1 MDTEIWALALA
12 GLAGLAC
19 GFLNTAASS
28 GSAVSLPILM
38 AIGLDPVTANAT
50 NRLPV
55 LIGAMSATGSF
66 QRKRA
71 IPWHDALVVA
81 VPVTAGAGVGAVL
94 AEVIP
99 SRDLGLVITA
109 AVLVALLLLFTKLKS
124 AIANAEVRDTR
135 LGAREITMFTGI
147 GVWLGFIVLDGA
159 TYLLLALTLAVGLPL
174 VQANAVKTF
183 ALVPTTL
190 LALVIFAAKGHV
202 DWEVGAVMA
211 VTAVAGGIL
220 GAKLTMSPAAQT
232 WVFRLLVLVI
242 LGELVR
248 LTIHY
253 VFGPFDV
260 RRATAHAPTPCPAS
274 PGLATPRRDPAKEL
288 GSRCDPGDDR
298 GGQDTALCSFP
309 PWTSSSDL

>member
-1 MDTEIWALALA
+1 MTVSDWRTRWTTTSGGCRWPAWP
-12 GLAGLAC
+12 GLAC

-66 QRKRA
+66 HRKRA

-99 SRDLGLVITA
+99 ARDLALVITA
-109 AVLVALLLLFTKLKS
+109 AVLVAMLLLFTKLKS
-124 AIANAEVRDTR
+124 AIANAEVRDAR
-135 LGAREITMFTGI
+135 LGAREIAIFTFI
-147 GVWLGFIVLDGA
+147 GLWLGFIVLDGA

-183 ALVPTTL
+183 ALVPTSL

-211 VTAVAGGIL
+211 VTAIAGGNTR
-220 GAKLTMSPAAQT
+220 GQA
-232 WVFRLLVLVI
+232 
-242 LGELVR
+242 
-248 LTIHY
+248 H
-253 VFGPFDV
+253 DV
-260 RRATAHAPTPCPAS
+260 ADDEH
-274 PGLATPRRDPAKEL
+274 
-288 GSRCDPGDDR
+288 GSSGCW
-298 GGQDTALCSFP
+298 S
-309 PWTSSSDL
+309 WSSSASWCT

>member
-1 MDTEIWALALA
+1 VDTEIWVLALA

-38 AIGLDPVTANAT
+38 AIGVDPVTANAT

-66 QRKRA
+66 HRKRA
-71 IPWHDALVVA
+71 IPWRNALVVA

-99 SRDLGLVITA
+99 ARDLALVITA
-109 AVLVALLLLFTKLKS
+109 AVLVALLLLFTKLKA
-124 AIANAEVRDTR
+124 AIANAEVRETR
-135 LGAREITMFTGI
+135 LGAREIVIFTGI
-147 GVWLGFIVLDGA
+147 GIWLGFIVLDGA

-183 ALVPTTL
+183 ALVPTSL
-190 LALVIFAAKGHV
+190 LALVIFAAKGYV

-211 VTAVAGGIL
+211 VTAIAGGVL
-220 GAKLTMSPAAQT
+220 GAKLTMSPAART

-242 LGELVR
+242 LGELVH

-253 VFGPFDV
+253 VF
-260 RRATAHAPTPCPAS
+260 
-274 PGLATPRRDPAKEL
+274 
-288 GSRCDPGDDR
+288 
-298 GGQDTALCSFP
+298 DTI
-309 PWTSSSDL
+309 

>member
-1 MDTEIWALALA
+1 MDTDIWGLSFA

-66 QRKRA
+66 HRKRA
-71 IPWHDALVVA
+71 IPWRSALVVA
-81 VPVTAGAGVGAVL
+81 VPVTAGAGVGAIL

-99 SRDLGLVITA
+99 ARDLALVITG
-109 AVLVALLLLFTKLKS
+109 AVLVAMLLLFTKLKS
-124 AIANAEVRDTR
+124 AIANAEVRDAR
-135 LGAREITMFTGI
+135 LGAREIAIFTGI
-147 GVWLGFIVLDGA
+147 GLWLGFIVLDGA

-183 ALVPTTL
+183 ALVPTSL

-211 VTAVAGGIL
+211 VTAIAGGLL
-220 GAKLTMSPAAQT
+220 GAKLTMSLAART

-242 LGELVR
+242 LGELVH

-253 VFGPFDV
+253 VFETV
-260 RRATAHAPTPCPAS
+260 
-274 PGLATPRRDPAKEL
+274 
-288 GSRCDPGDDR
+288 
-298 GGQDTALCSFP
+298 
-309 PWTSSSDL
+309 